1 MPARV
6 LHAIVSLFADTARG
20 WSRCNPDLLSAALA
34 FNTLFSLAPL
44 LLLFITIAGEQYRS
58 QVIGQIVVAVDRWGG
73 PAIAGLVAEL
83 LAGMQRAS
91 AGPLVTLATAVILAW
106 SASGMVLRLRF
117 ALNTMWDLAPVAAP
131 SVKRG
136 VLVTLTG
143 RLISMG
149 ILLVIGFALLTLLIL
164 NTLATTLFSVQL
176 QALIPRLSETA
187 SPVPPWFSFLLYIF
201 IFAVTLKLLPQGNI
215 RWRDLWPGA
224 LLTTALFWLG
234 NFVIKF
240 YITVVFATSLHGAV
254 ASTIVFMLWVYYSA
268 MIVLFGARFTFA
280 YAARYGTPITPG
292 RNMLRT

>member
-1 MPARV
+1 MPARI
-6 LHAIVSLFADTARG
+6 LRATCALFAETVRG
-20 WSRCNPDLLSAALA
+20 WSRRNPDLLSAALA

-58 QVIGQIVVAVDRWGG
+58 QVVGQIFMAVDRWGG
-73 PAIAGLVAEL
+73 PAIAGLVADL

-91 AGPLVTLATAVILAW
+91 AGPLVTIATAVILAW

-117 ALNTMWDLAPVAAP
+117 ALNTMWDLVPVEAPN
-131 SVKRG
+131 VKRG

-143 RLISMG
+143 RLISVG
-149 ILLVIGFALLTLLIL
+149 ILLVIGFALLALLIL
-164 NTLATTLFSVQL
+164 NTLDMTLFSIQL
-176 QALIPRLSETA
+176 QDLIPRLGEAA
-187 SPVPPWFSFLLYIF
+187 SPVPPWFSFLLYFF

-240 YITVVFATSLHGAV
+240 YISVVFVTSLHGVV

-268 MIVLFGARFTFA
+268 MIVLFGARFT
-280 YAARYGTPITPG
+280 YVYTERYGKPVAPG
-292 RNMLRT
+292 RNMRQA

>member
-1 MPARV
+1 MPVRV
-6 LHAIVSLFADTARG
+6 LHAIVLLLAETVKG

-58 QVIGQIVVAVDRWGG
+58 QVVGQIFMAVDRWGG
-73 PAIAGLVAEL
+73 PAIAGLVADL
-83 LAGMQRAS
+83 LAGMQHAS
-91 AGPLVTLATAVILAW
+91 ASPLVTLVTAVILAW

-117 ALNTMWDLAPVAAP
+117 ALNTMWELVPVEAPT
-131 SVKRG
+131 VKRG

-149 ILLVIGFALLTLLIL
+149 ILLVIGFTLLTLLIL
-164 NTLATTLFSVQL
+164 NTLATTLFSIQL

-187 SPVPPWFSFLLYIF
+187 SPVPPWFSFLLYFF

-215 RWRDLWPGA
+215 RWRNLWPGA

-280 YAARYGTPITPG
+280 YAERYGTPITPG

>member
-6 LHAIVSLFADTARG
+6 LHALVSLFAETVRG
-20 WSRCNPDLLSAALA
+20 WSRRNPDLLSAALA

-73 PAIAGLVAEL
+73 PAIAGLVADL

-117 ALNTMWDLAPVAAP
+117 ALNTMWDLVPVEAPN
-131 SVKRG
+131 VKRG

-149 ILLVIGFALLTLLIL
+149 ILLVIGFALLALLIL

-176 QALIPRLSETA
+176 QNSD
-187 SPVPPWFSFLLYIF
+187 
-201 IFAVTLKLLPQGNI
+201 PQAG
-215 RWRDLWPGA
+215 
-224 LLTTALFWLG
+224 
-234 NFVIKF
+234 
-240 YITVVFATSLHGAV
+240 
-254 ASTIVFMLWVYYSA
+254 
-268 MIVLFGARFTFA
+268 
-280 YAARYGTPITPG
+280 
-292 RNMLRT
+292 